1 MPVTLTE
8 KLCLECGEPIK
19 GRTDKK
25 FCSDA
30 CRNIYH
36 YHANNA
42 PINYVRNV
50 VNILKRNRRVLSEL
64 NTGSEGTKKVHR
76 DKLVERG
83 YNFMYHTNTYR
94 TKAGNTYVFCFE
106 HGYLE
111 LSENWFTLVRRDE
124 YLERS
129 GDVKPDWPELSSQ
142 PRSAG
147 SRPRSS
153 TRQRQQAPRS
163 RSVLLL
169 RGSDPRCDDLPWR
182 FE

>member
-1 MPVTLTE
+1 MPAAVAE

-64 NTGSEGTKKVHR
+64 NTGTEGTKKVHR

-129 GDVKPDWPELSSQ
+129 GDAKAE
-142 PRSAG
+142 
-147 SRPRSS
+147 
-153 TRQRQQAPRS
+153 
-163 RSVLLL
+163 
-169 RGSDPRCDDLPWR
+169 
-182 FE
+182 

>member
-1 MPVTLTE
+1 MTNNPSGREVPRCAEERPVPKIHGLFSTLVLDTKESRTMPIALTE

-129 GDVKPDWPELSSQ
+129 GDTKPD
-142 PRSAG
+142 
-147 SRPRSS
+147 
-153 TRQRQQAPRS
+153 
-163 RSVLLL
+163 
-169 RGSDPRCDDLPWR
+169 
-182 FE
+182 

>member
-1 MPVTLTE
+1 MAIDEQPVRPGSSKMGTRRPGRNGSGTFSILALHPNGPNAMPVAVAE

-64 NTGSEGTKKVHR
+64 NTGTEGTKKVHR

-129 GDVKPDWPELSSQ
+129 GDVRPD
-142 PRSAG
+142 
-147 SRPRSS
+147 
-153 TRQRQQAPRS
+153 
-163 RSVLLL
+163 
-169 RGSDPRCDDLPWR
+169 
-182 FE
+182 